1 MPTILIVDDTPVDS
15 HLLEAIL
22 RKDPANDAIAKAGNG
37 MEALEKL
44 HAIGEEIDLVI
55 TDLNMPEMN
64 GLELVMRMQT
74 IYPEIP
80 VILTTAHG
88 SEQLAVQALQQ
99 GAACYVPKS
108 LIAERLVPTVQQ
120 VRALGVAEKNYERLT
135 DCMRTAEF
143 TFELANDPALFERL
157 VEMLQQ
163 ICGSLRLCE
172 DSSQVRLGMALEGAF
187 FSACYR
193 GNLELTLDEID
204 QLQLGKP
211 EALALVESRRIA
223 DPYRERTV
231 RIAAR
236 MSSDRAEFEVAFD
249 GPGIDPSTIPDPNAA
264 NALDRIG
271 NRGLVLMQAFMDEFE
286 FDEASKT
293 IKFAKNRTDA
303 T

>member
-1 MPTILIVDDTPVDS
+1 MPTILIVDDTPVDL
-15 HLLEAIL
+15 HLIEAIL
-22 RKDPANDAIAKAGNG
+22 KKDPANDSVAKATNG

-44 HAIGEEIDLVI
+44 HAISEDVDLIV

-88 SEQLAVQALQQ
+88 SEQLAVQALEQ
-99 GAACYVPKS
+99 GAACYVPKAM
-108 LIAERLVPTVQQ
+108 IAERLVPTVQQ
-120 VRALGVAEKNYERLT
+120 VRALGQAEKNYERLT
-135 DCMRTAEF
+135 NCMRTAEF
-143 TFELANDPALFERL
+143 TFELDNEPILFERL

-163 ICGSLRLCE
+163 ICGSLGLCE
-172 DSSQVRLGMALEGAF
+172 DSGQVRLGMALEGAF

-193 GNLELTLDEID
+193 GNLELSLDEID

-211 EALALVESRRIA
+211 QALSLVEQRRIA
-223 DPYRERTV
+223 EPYRERKV
-231 RIAAR
+231 RVAAK
-236 MSSDRAEFEVAFD
+236 MSPVRAQFEISFD
-249 GPGIDPSTIPDPNAA
+249 GPGIDPSSIPDPNAA

-286 FDEASKT
+286 FDGETKT
-293 IKFAKNRTDA
+293 IKIAKVRTDA

>member
-1 MPTILIVDDTPVDS
+1 MPTILIVDDTPVDL
-15 HLLEAIL
+15 HLIEAIL
-22 RKDPANDAIAKAGNG
+22 KKDPANDSIAKAAHG

-44 HAIGEEIDLVI
+44 HANGEDVDLVV

-88 SEQLAVQALQQ
+88 SEQLAVQALEQ
-99 GAACYVPKS
+99 GAACYVPKA

-143 TFELANDPALFERL
+143 TFELQNEPALFERL

-163 ICGSLRLCE
+163 ICGSLGVCE
-172 DSSQVRLGMALEGAF
+172 DSGQVRLGMALEGAL

-211 EALALVESRRIA
+211 EALALVEARRMSE
-223 DPYRERTV
+223 PYKERTV
-231 RIAAR
+231 RVAAK
-236 MSSDRAEFEVAFD
+236 MSSNRAQFEIAFD
-249 GPGIDPSTIPDPNAA
+249 GPGIDPATIPDPNAA

-286 FDEASKT
+286 FDVAAKT
-293 IKFAKNRTDA
+293 IRFAKVRPEA